1 MNIPVYIGRRLSF
14 NARSADGSAGTRPSA
29 GVPIAVGGIALALV
43 IMMVSIAVMMGFKD
57 EIRAKLAGFNS
68 QITVYPQSR
77 SLVDISSIDLDDDLR
92 EQIAVAAPEASIDG
106 VVELP
111 GILKTDS
118 AFQGI
123 MVKALEP
130 GSAGLRFIDDNM
142 VSGRLPQAVEATDS
156 TGIPAPPEI
165 VISATTA
172 AALGLGEGER
182 VDIHF
187 ISSGTLK
194 TRRAVIS
201 GIYDTHMDDY
211 DSRFIYATPS
221 MTRSVGRI
229 PEGHVTAIELNGISD
244 DEIESLSAG
253 LSAKLLT
260 YSLSNNDAG
269 RETFFAVDNLHRSG
283 QAYFAWLDL
292 LDTNVAVILILM
304 SLVSGF
310 TLISSLFILI
320 LERVNTIGILK
331 ALGAT
336 NGQIRG
342 IFIYMAERLVTR
354 GLVIGNVIGLGL
366 LFLQHYLH
374 IIPLDAKAYF
384 LSYVPVTISWPAIIV
399 LNIAVAA
406 ISAVIL
412 IIPSHM
418 VATLSPASSI
428 RYE

>member
-14 NARSADGSAGTRPSA
+14 NARSADSSAGSRPSA

-57 EIRAKLAGFNS
+57 EIRAKVAGFNS
-68 QITVYPQSR
+68 QITVYPRSR
-77 SLVDISSIDLDDDLR
+77 TLVDLSSIDLDDGLR
-92 EQIAVAAPEASIDG
+92 EKITVSVPGASIDG

-130 GSAGLRFIDDNM
+130 GAAGLRFISGNM
-142 VSGRLPQAVEATDS
+142 VSGRLPEVSEATDS
-156 TGIPAPPEI
+156 SGIPAPPEI

-182 VDIHF
+182 VDLHF

-201 GIYDTHMDDY
+201 GIYDTHMNDY
-211 DSRFIYATPS
+211 DSRFIYATPE
-221 MTRSVGRI
+221 MIRSVARI
-229 PEGHVTAIELNGISD
+229 PEGHVTAIELNGIAND
-244 DEIESLSAG
+244 DIDQVSADLSAQ
-253 LSAKLLT
+253 LLT
-260 YSLSNNDAG
+260 YSLSQNEAG
-269 RETFFAVDNLHRSG
+269 RETFFAINNLHRTG

-292 LDTNVAVILILM
+292 LDTNVAVVLILM
-304 SLVSGF
+304 ALVSGF

-354 GLVIGNVIGLGL
+354 GLVIGNVIGLGG

-374 IIPLDAKAYF
+374 VIPLDAKAYF
-384 LSYVPVTISWPAIIV
+384 LSYVPVTISWPAIIL
-399 LNIAVAA
+399 LNIAVTV
-406 ISAVIL
+406 ISAIIL
-412 IIPSHM
+412 ILPSHM